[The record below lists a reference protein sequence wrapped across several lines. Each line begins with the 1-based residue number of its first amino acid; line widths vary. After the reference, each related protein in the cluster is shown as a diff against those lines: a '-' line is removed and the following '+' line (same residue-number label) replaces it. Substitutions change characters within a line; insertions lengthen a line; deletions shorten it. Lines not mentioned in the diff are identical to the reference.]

1 MLLAFCPTSNSLFFN
16 RSSNLLEL
24 ELNSFGLLESGLSQ
38 VQTGLILAKLSSNS
52 LLKLNSSSSLLIF
65 LSSQV
70 QIGNTLF
77 DYSTTDD
84 QLSY

>member
-1 MLLAFCPTSNSLFFN
+1 MMLLAFSPTSNSLFFN

-24 ELNSFGLLESGLSQ
+24 ELNSFGLMESSLSQ
-38 VQTGLILAKLSSNS
+38 ANS

-84 QLSY
+84 QLSS